1 MIERGEEK
9 GDPDLIDTIGH
20 AFGRQIDLDAEGRED
35 VCTPRLG

>member
-9 GDPDLIDTIGH
+9 GDPDLIDTIGDP
-20 AFGRQIDLDAEGRED
+20 FGRQIDLDAEGRED